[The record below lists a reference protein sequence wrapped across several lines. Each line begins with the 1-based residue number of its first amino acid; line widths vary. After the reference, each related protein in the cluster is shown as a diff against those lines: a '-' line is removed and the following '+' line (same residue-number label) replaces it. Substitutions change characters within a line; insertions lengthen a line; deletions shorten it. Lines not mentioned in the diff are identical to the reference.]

1 MLKGTRA
8 QVTVVMIVLLVV
20 AGGSALATFLGT
32 RDHDRDHLAI
42 NIIAHQRELT
52 SRISLLALVGTQN
65 SALEPAIRICQQNM
79 AALQFGGDAIASNGE
94 IVVIDVETDPA
105 LRQRLEQMLG
115 HWLTFRDNALEL
127 AEIPVDDPQWAATA
141 ENLQAST
148 APLVTNIDQLASGY
162 DYHMEKDLD
171 GLRRWQTIF
180 LFSTIPL
187 LLFGLVTTRRRVLR
201 FDVFLDN
208 LEKGQAGQAFD
219 SLSQEIYT
227 DEVAGLVESFENMRP
242 LMTIAQISLEEQVL
256 HRTRKLMTA
265 FEYSQ
270 AIVSLVDKN
279 EILRQTLT
287 RAQSLVSAHSAALC
301 LIEADGSFLE
311 LSAVEGQAAANIAFT
326 PAKSAQQSYQIMPI
340 MPGESL
346 TEICQDCLFA
356 KLCSGDNTLSVSLIA
371 GEKQIGSL
379 CMACEPDRRFND
391 SDREALQLFA
401 NSVAIAISNYRL
413 TNFSRIEEKQD
424 IIKAERERLAAV
436 LHDNLAQTLSYLNL
450 KADRVSQL
458 VVARDSD
465 SLRALDELTSF
476 KTAASSAYDSVR
488 GVLNNLNDVAHGQDS
503 ATVDG
508 ISAFVADYRLVTGLD
523 ATLSVNEEALARLSP
538 VVQQQVLQIIRESLT
553 NTVKH
558 AQATT
563 VKVCLLGQHYG
574 VQLLIEDNGNG
585 FDPQQQ
591 QEGTHLGLNIMQTRA
606 RRSGGTLMIDSE
618 PNRGTTISVNLP
630 YQETTLINAN

>member
-8 QVTVVMIVLLVV
+8 QITVVMIVLLFV
-20 AGGSALATFLGT
+20 AGASTLATFLGT
-32 RDHDRDHLAI
+32 RDHNRDHLAI

-65 SALEPAIRICQQNM
+65 SALEPAIRIFQQNM

-94 IVVIDVETDPA
+94 IGAIDVETDPA
-105 LRQRLEQMLG
+105 LRQRLEQMPG
-115 HWLTFRDNALEL
+115 QWLTFRDNALEL
-127 AEIPVDDPQWAATA
+127 AEIPVDDPQWTAAA

-148 APLVTNIDQLASGY
+148 APLLANIEQLASGY
-162 DYHMEKDLD
+162 EYHMEKDLV
-171 GLRRWQTIF
+171 GLRGWQTIF

-187 LLFGLVTTRRRVLR
+187 LLFGIVTIRRRVLR
-201 FDVFLDN
+201 FDVFLDK
-208 LEKGQAGQAFD
+208 LEEGQAGQAID
-219 SLSQEIYT
+219 PLSQEIYT

-242 LMTIAQISLEEQVL
+242 LMTIAQKSLEERVL

-270 AIVSLVDKN
+270 AIVSLEDKN

-311 LSAVEGQAAANIAFT
+311 LSAVDGQVAANIAFT
-326 PAKSAQQSYQIMPI
+326 PAQSANQSYQIMPI

-346 TEICQDCLFA
+346 SEICQYCLFA
-356 KLCSGDNTLSVSLIA
+356 KASSGDNTLSVPLLA
-371 GEKQIGSL
+371 AEKRIGSL

-413 TNFSRIEEKQD
+413 SNIRVIEEQQD
-424 IIKAERERLAAV
+424 IIQAERERLAAV

-450 KADRVSQL
+450 QADRVSQL
-458 VVARDSD
+458 VVANDSD
-465 SLRALDELTSF
+465 RLHTLDELDNI
-476 KTAASSAYDSVR
+476 KTAASNAYDRVR
-488 GVLNNLNDVAHGQDS
+488 GVLDDLSDASRGQDS
-503 ATVDG
+503 KPAEE
-508 ISAFVADYRLVTGLD
+508 ISAFIAEYQKLTGLD
-523 ATLSVNEEALARLSP
+523 VDLSLDIVALARLSP
-538 VVQQQVLQIIRESLT
+538 TLQQQALHIIRESLT
-553 NTVKH
+553 NIYRH
-558 AQATT
+558 AHATT
-563 VKVCLLGQHYG
+563 VAIYLQDQPYG
-574 VQLLIEDNGNG
+574 VQLLIEDNGRG

-591 QEGTHLGLNIMQTRA
+591 QEGTHLGLTIMQARA
-606 RRSGGTLMIDSE
+606 QRSGGTLMIDSE

-630 YQETTLINAN
+630 YQETVLINAN